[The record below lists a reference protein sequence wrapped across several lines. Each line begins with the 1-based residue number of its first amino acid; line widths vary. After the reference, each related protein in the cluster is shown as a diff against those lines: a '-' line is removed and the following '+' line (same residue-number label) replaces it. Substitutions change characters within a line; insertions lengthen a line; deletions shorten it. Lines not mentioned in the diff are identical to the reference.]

1 MNGNYLFLYATAGEM
16 FLHLLL
22 CVCMVWIIF
31 VGKIV
36 GYTGGMF
43 VELTKTDKAILN
55 SYNKMLDGLSM
66 YLGEGYEIVLH
77 SLEDYGSSA
86 VKVLHGD
93 HTGRSAGAPLT
104 DLALDYLERM
114 EKKPDDEEKKG
125 IAYFTRNRK
134 GEPLRSVTIPV
145 KGENDRVIG
154 LVCINFNLNTSLLQY
169 INNFVDNEEHLQ
181 GNWED
186 REEKFSLSGPELVES
201 MTEQIRDEVMEDM
214 RIASVNKNKEI
225 IQRLE
230 EKGIFKVKESVAK
243 VSEILGI
250 SKNTDYLHLRNLE
263 VEK

>member
-114 EKKPDDEEKKG
+114 
-125 IAYFTRNRK
+125 
-134 GEPLRSVTIPV
+134 
-145 KGENDRVIG
+145 
-154 LVCINFNLNTSLLQY
+154 
-169 INNFVDNEEHLQ
+169 
-181 GNWED
+181 
-186 REEKFSLSGPELVES
+186 
-201 MTEQIRDEVMEDM
+201 
-214 RIASVNKNKEI
+214 
-225 IQRLE
+225 
-230 EKGIFKVKESVAK
+230 
-243 VSEILGI
+243 
-250 SKNTDYLHLRNLE
+250 
-263 VEK
+263 

>member
-1 MNGNYLFLYATAGEM
+1 MNGDYLFLYATAGEM

-145 KGENDRVIG
+145 KGEN
-154 LVCINFNLNTSLLQY
+154 
-169 INNFVDNEEHLQ
+169 NFVDNEEHLQ

-250 SKNTDYLHLRNLE
+250 SKNTVYLHLRNLE
-263 VEK
+263 AEK